1 MFYPFL
7 LIGIE
12 YCSLPLVYLYG
23 GVERDVYIHIYQ
35 ILKSWVGL

>member
-12 YCSLPLVYLYG
+12 YCSLPLVYYG